1 MEGVEAM
8 TGCRF
13 LSVSFAVALLMTPG
27 AYAAGETGVCLVE
40 TGGSDAEQLRDAVM
54 AAGADVGGALQVIQV
69 SVGRAEDVGPVVD
82 RLVAGGCHL
91 IGLTSDQATRGI
103 LVLSAA
109 DGPMPQT
116 RAAAKLVGQLGLEDV
131 AVFVH
136 RLDLNSDQELLQLI
150 RLEMQELMSGAGLA
164 GDDIPF
170 EQCTPECRGEPFLPG
185 G

>member
-1 MEGVEAM
+1 MIRR
-8 TGCRF
+8 RF
-13 LSVSFAVALLMTPG
+13 RSVSFAFGLAMTTG

-40 TGGSDAEQLRDAVM
+40 TDGTDARQLRRMVT
-54 AAGADVGGALQVIQV
+54 AAGAEAGATIQVIQV
-69 SVGRAEDVGPVVD
+69 GVRREGDVGPVID
-82 RLVAGGCHL
+82 RLVASACHL
-91 IGLTSDQATRGI
+91 IAVTSEGPTRAI

-116 RAAAKLVGQLGLEDV
+116 RAAVKLVGQLGLEDIV
-131 AVFVH
+131 VFVH
-136 RLDLNSDQELLQLI
+136 RLDQNSDPELLELV
-150 RLEMQELMSGAGLA
+150 RLEMRELMSANGLP